1 MCRHIPLSILH
12 RVLIVRCLETAPSLR
27 QGASESSEAQ
37 MISHCVVSLLVL
49 FERVEVLSSAIKDVI
64 EKHERQVIC

>member
-1 MCRHIPLSILH
+1 
-12 RVLIVRCLETAPSLR
+12 LETAPSLR

>member
-1 MCRHIPLSILH
+1 
-12 RVLIVRCLETAPSLR
+12 VLLGNCAPSR

-64 EKHERQVIC
+64 EKHDAK